1 MMQQELCYQPNF
13 GKVTTLSL
21 SRRVVALIIALERM
35 RTAIVGEAVGGVM
48 GENLLLE
55 RVIAENS
62 LTASTAYLANRR
74 ALLAMLLI

>member
-48 GENLLLE
+48 GEF
-55 RVIAENS
+55 
-62 LTASTAYLANRR
+62 AS
-74 ALLAMLLI
+74 